1 MSVSKL
7 CYILLQATFKTN
19 FGQKLDRVAHLV
31 SFASSNAGNNS
42 AAASA
47 PPAEDDF
54 TSRETGTKPKIPQ
67 RRKIIPDEDTGSI
80 SSSSSGDSVRT
91 VVNFNAE
98 IHNSNLMGHTTI
110 KP

>member
-1 MSVSKL
+1 MLVSKL
-7 CYILLQATFKTN
+7 CHILFQATFKSN

-31 SFASSNAGNNS
+31 SFATNSTGNNS
-42 AAASA
+42 AASA

-80 SSSSSGDSVRT
+80 SSGSSGGSVRT

-98 IHNSNLMGHTTI
+98 IHNSDLMGLTTL
-110 KP
+110 KS

>member
-1 MSVSKL
+1 MLVSKQ
-7 CYILLQATFKTN
+7 CHNLLQATFKSN

-31 SFASSNAGNNS
+31 SFASTNAGNNS

-47 PPAEDDF
+47 PPAEDDS

-67 RRKIIPDEDTGSI
+67 RRKIIPDEDTSSI
-80 SSSSSGDSVRT
+80 SSGSSGGSVRT

-98 IHNSNLMGHTTI
+98 IHNSDLMGQTTI
-110 KP
+110 KY